1 MQRDLPKAAAL
12 LPAQLSF
19 DAIGYCCTSGA
30 TMIGEDNVMEV
41 LWLAM
46 VSFHRAFNRARE
58 QVKRWPIGS

>member
-46 VSFHRAFNRARE
+46 NCVPLLQETGIRSIL
-58 QVKRWPIGS
+58 Q